1 MLRGRRTQRAK
12 LRHLAA
18 NLVLLAASLSVSL
31 LFAELVVFG
40 IFLKPD
46 DVLANI
52 SRNGVVRYLP
62 NTRATFRHPD
72 GREHGSIN
80 AQGWNSTKPDYLPAR
95 PAGRLRIAGVGDSYV
110 HGSFINVEE
119 GFPEVIEREL
129 TRAGVAAQVLRF
141 GMDGAPLSQYLHVL
155 RREVR
160 AFKPDV
166 VGSTHP
172 QRLRQKLPL
181 SQDAHRLELSQAR
194 L

>member
-1 MLRGRRTQRAK
+1 MRAK

-18 NLVLLAASLSVSL
+18 NLALLAASLFVLL

-72 GREHGSIN
+72 GRETHVSIN
-80 AQGWNSTKPDYLPAR
+80 AQGWNSTKPDHVPAR
-95 PAGRLRIAGVGDSYV
+95 PAGRLRIAVVGDSYV

-129 TRAGVAAQVLRF
+129 TRAGVAEIARFLLRDP
-141 GMDGAPLSQYLHVL
+141 GIWAAS
-155 RREVR
+155 R
-160 AFKPDV
+160 A
-166 VGSTHP
+166 
-172 QRLRQKLPL
+172 RAA
-181 SQDAHRLELSQAR
+181 DACQPHG
-194 L
+194 